1 MAIKQLTIPMFPL
14 GMLLLPGETKMLHI
28 FEDKYKQLVSDC
40 LANQAHFGIPYSSN
54 KRFGDFGIEVKINSV
69 VKSYET
75 GEFDILVEGVRI
87 FKLLEYSTVL
97 SPKLYGAGVVALLEE
112 IKEAPSIKLQEMI
125 KDYLWLTQQTTIP
138 IDAYDHATVYHIAR
152 LLDLSYAEKY
162 ELIKLP
168 TVIEKENYVIQKV
181 KLFSFI
187 LNAENNL
194 KSKFVL
200 N

>member
-1 MAIKQLTIPMFPL
+1 M
-14 GMLLLPGETKMLHI
+14 
-28 FEDKYKQLVSDC
+28 
-40 LANQAHFGIPYSSN
+40 HFTHCYIS
-54 KRFGDFGIEVKINSV
+54 E
-69 VKSYET
+69 
-75 GEFDILVEGVRI
+75 
-87 FKLLEYSTVL
+87 KLLVL
-97 SPKLYGAGVVALLEE
+97 NFPYIHLRIYNA
-112 IKEAPSIKLQEMI
+112 IN
-125 KDYLWLTQQTTIP
+125 
-138 IDAYDHATVYHIAR
+138 ATVYHIAR